1 MDQITA
7 EFQLPRCPE
16 FAGLAQGFTET
27 DVELPVQAGA
37 LLRGPRGRWQLAEAR
52 VVEGNH
58 VSRTFILQELLVDPA
73 HLGVFD
79 QMQAKFE
86 AVVTQVLAD

>member
-7 EFQLPRCPE
+7 EFHLPRRPE
-16 FAGLAQGFTET
+16 FAGLAQGFAET
-27 DVELPVQAGA
+27 DVEFPVQAGA
-37 LLRGPRGRWQLAEAR
+37 LLRRLRGRWQLKEAR
-52 VVEGNH
+52 MVEGNH
-58 VSRTFILQELLVDPA
+58 VSRTFIMQELLVEPA